1 MKNWIILT
9 MIILLNQFLTPYFEL
24 QIVFFIC
31 SGFIIIWF
39 RNVKKMF
46 LKSFV
51 IQVFVSLLV
60 YMQFSDG
67 VNVLEGI
74 LLSIDLPE
82 ILLPI
87 SFVLI
92 NALTTAFSFQIGC
105 SIKALIKRSE

>member
-1 MKNWIILT
+1 
-9 MIILLNQFLTPYFEL
+9 
-24 QIVFFIC
+24 
-31 SGFIIIWF
+31 
-39 RNVKKMF
+39 
-46 LKSFV
+46 
-51 IQVFVSLLV
+51 
-60 YMQFSDG
+60 MQFSDG